1 MNDIVQLII
10 IVLLLFFGYKF
21 ISWFSKR
28 TLLLTRIYGLKKTCN
43 ANISLQS
50 FPYRP
55 MWMASKKPDI
65 IVEILDT
72 VYLIRIYSGGGI
84 SRNVHFANECFSATY
99 ISTVGGVP
107 TRRHTRRGPINPLV
121 SGLNIGARVIYTE
134 PLDTSYPHSAKRKRI
149 IPVLLLNPAP
159 ASLSYVTEK
168 KTSIQIAFTGDD
180 MYGMK
185 VFTAST
191 FAIYADRMKREEI
204 REKEERARVGHPDFD
219 YFDSF

>member
-10 IVLLLFFGYKF
+10 VILLLIVIVRFTG
-21 ISWFSKR
+21 WFSKR
-28 TLLLTRIYGLKKTCN
+28 TLLLIRIFGLKKECD
-43 ANISLQS
+43 AKISLQT

-65 IVEILDT
+65 RVEILDT

-84 SRNVHFANECFSATY
+84 SKNVHFANECFSALY
-99 ISTVGGVP
+99 ISTVTGVP
-107 TRRHTRRGPINPLV
+107 KRRGANGAAANPLS
-121 SGLNIGARVIYTE
+121 SGLNIGAKVIYTD
-134 PLDTSYPHSAKRKRI
+134 PLDTSDAGNTERKRI
-149 IPVLLLNPAP
+149 VPVLLLNPAP

-191 FAIYADRMKREEI
+191 FAIHVDRATREA
-204 REKEERARVGHPDFD
+204 KNKDF
-219 YFDSF
+219 Y